1 MRQYPDIPAPNAAL
15 NTPGVKSVTGAGTG
29 SGAAVQTNTT
39 GSGNFGSILLYVGPG
54 ASANIV
60 IVITFPGTPPALFIS
75 GPPGFGVI
83 TQATNG
89 NDVTI
94 TCTGQTLT
102 PRSAPHALAYE
113 WANYLKAN

>member
-1 MRQYPDIPAPNAAL
+1 MRQYGAVTSPNAAA

-29 SGAAVQTNTT
+29 GAAAVQTPD
-39 GSGNFGSILLYVGPG
+39 SGNYGSIPVYVGPSP
-54 ASANIV
+54 SADIV

-94 TCTGQTLT
+94 TCTGHTLT
-102 PRSAPHALAYE
+102 PRSTPHLLAYE